1 MKYYA
6 VIDTN
11 VMVSAMFKKGSVPGR
26 VVDYAIEGEIV
37 PLLNDEI
44 INEYEEVLLRNEF
57 GFDAEDV
64 AELISHLKSKAIF
77 LDRTRSDENFPDLDD
92 AVFYEIALTARKTAD
107 AYLITGNIKH
117 FPVKPFVITPREM
130 LDIIEGRAF

>member
-11 VMVSAMFKKGSVPGR
+11 VVVSSMFKKGSVPSR
-26 VVDYAIEGEIV
+26 VMDYAICGEII

-44 INEYEEVLLRNEF
+44 VNEYEEVLLRNEF
-57 GFDAEDV
+57 GFDEFDV
-64 AELISHLKSKAIF
+64 NELIEHIKEKALF
-77 LDRTRSDENFPDLDD
+77 LDRTTAEEDFPDPDD

-107 AYLITGNIKH
+107 AYLITGNTKHYPIK
-117 FPVKPFVITPREM
+117 PSVITPRQM
-130 LDIIEGRAF
+130 LDILEK